1 METTLRKCPHC
12 GEMIDVTEPTCPAC
26 EWKLNWT
33 SETDNKYVEYL
44 QAPFSGSL
52 VALCFAMAVI
62 GQLMLFLSCD
72 FFDGL
77 LPYRGEL
84 LIGGHLM
91 KGFGEATMLYC
102 MLYGLRF
109 EQRPLTA
116 HVLVA
121 MLLALAYHLSTTGLL
136 VMQSELTVQTNTQW
150 YEFCAYLLI
159 ISETVMAVLGFRLTI
174 TYNGQLSVMG
184 IVMTGAMLLHLGFNL
199 LLQWSG
205 HDVYVDGGVA
215 LVTIAYFWLLER
227 MLLDHEMYMRVIAH
241 GLIDEKL

>member
-1 METTLRKCPHC
+1 MEQYYGFDLGDAESAIARLKHGDAGVP
-12 GEMIDVTEPTCPAC
+12 EILPVRDA
-26 EWKLNWT
+26 
-33 SETDNKYVEYL
+33 
-44 QAPFSGSL
+44 GSFITAYARL
-52 VALCFAMAVI
+52 E
-62 GQLMLFLSCD
+62 S
-72 FFDGL
+72 
-77 LPYRGEL
+77 GEL

-136 VMQSELTVQTNTQW
+136 VMQSELTIQTNTQW
-150 YEFCAYLLI
+150 YKFCAYLLI

-227 MLLDHEMYMRVIAH
+227 MLLDHDMYMRVIAH